1 VTKHFI
7 ILVIIW
13 LLAFIWMLIEARS
26 IKILYYNI
34 TDLSPN
40 IKIPTNFK
48 WKKIVFISDIQLNSS
63 FWFADGLAKKII
75 GLTQEENP
83 DIILFWWDFINFENK
98 SADKIFTYLAEL
110 KAPLWKYWVLG
121 NHDYVKEKKVTN
133 GAFVKKMLSERA
145 WINLLLNENV
155 EIKIGDESIKIVG
168 IDDFWYWDINIEKAM
183 NWVTKDDTTIF
194 MMHNPDYFEVMPE
207 NYKSI
212 VDLTLAGHTHS
223 WQITLFWLW
232 APFTPSDYWK
242 KYLYWAKNF
251 DGNRI
256 YITSWVWWV
265 PLFGLPLR
273 FFARP
278 EIVVIRF

>member
-1 VTKHFI
+1 MNKYIIIFI
-7 ILVIIW
+7 VIW
-13 LLAFIWMLIEARS
+13 LFIFIWMLIEAQN
-26 IKILYYNI
+26 IKMLYYNM

-40 IKIPTNFK
+40 IKIPDNFK
-48 WKKIVFISDIQLNSS
+48 WKKIVFVSDIQLNSS
-63 FWFADGLAKKII
+63 FWFADNLAKKFTRLI
-75 GLTQEENP
+75 QKENP

-98 SADKIFTYLAEL
+98 SAGKIFSYLAEL
-110 KAPLWKYWVLG
+110 KAPLWKYGVLG
-121 NHDYVKEKKVTN
+121 NHDYVKEKKVTD
-133 GAFVKKMLSERA
+133 GAFTKKMLSEKA

-155 EIKIGDESIKIVG
+155 EVKIGDENIKIAW
-168 IDDFWYWDINIEKAM
+168 IDDFWYWNTDIEKAM
-183 NWVTKDDTTIF
+183 KWITKDDTTIF
-194 MMHNPDYFEVMPE
+194 IMHNPDYFEIMPE
-207 NYKSI
+207 NYKNV

-242 KYLYWAKNF
+242 KYLYWVKNF
-251 DGNRI
+251 NGNHI